1 MSRPSTSPD
10 FAALLHYLYK
20 LRRLGIKVGLEH
32 TRRLL
37 RCCGNPQERFPAV
50 HIAGTNGK
58 GSTAAMLASILQAH
72 GLKVGLYTSPHLLR
86 FNERIRINGV
96 PIDDETI
103 TNFIECYRRHIDR
116 IEATFFETTTA
127 LAFTYFAQR
136 EVDVAVVE
144 TGLGGRLDSTNV
156 LTPRVAVITRIHHD
170 HRELLG
176 PNLASI
182 AREKAGIMKTGVPV
196 VWLKQAPRVNQVLT
210 SLASKIQA
218 PSTSVS
224 TPALRE
230 CAIEKTGT
238 SFPWNGERYW
248 TPLLG
253 YHQVENA
260 ILACETVRQLETDIP
275 DYTIQAGLR
284 KVHWPGRLQRLE
296 AQYPLYYDVGH
307 NANGIEQAAETLTQ
321 LYGTRPWGLM
331 ALKGDKELEL
341 ITPVLSQHFA
351 GLAVTSVP
359 DTDLLP
365 AKQLSKELTE
375 QGLEVIPLESF
386 TDGARWLQDHL
397 TEDTPGLIFGSHYLA
412 DAVFTTFHF
421 SFDRGLI

>member
-1 MSRPSTSPD
+1 MSRLFTSPD
-10 FAALLHYLYK
+10 FAALLDYLYG

-37 RCCGNPQERFPAV
+37 RRCGNPHERFPSL

-86 FNERIRINGV
+86 FNERIRVNGLS
-96 PIDDETI
+96 IDDETI
-103 TNFIECYRRHIDR
+103 TNFIEHYRPHIDR

-127 LAFTYFAQR
+127 LAFTYFAQQ

-156 LTPRVAVITRIHHD
+156 LTPRVVVITRIHHD

-176 PNLASI
+176 SDLTSI
-182 AREKAGIMKTGVPV
+182 AKEKAGIMKPGVPV
-196 VWLKQAPRVNQVLT
+196 VWLDQMHYVNHTLT
-210 SLASKIQA
+210 SLATETNT
-218 PSTSVS
+218 PSIPVS
-224 TPALRE
+224 PQKLNE
-230 CAIEKTGT
+230 CTIEKTGT
-238 SFPWNGERYW
+238 SFSWKGEKYW
-248 TPLLG
+248 IPLLG

-260 ILACETVRQLETDIP
+260 ALACEAAHQFDADLP
-275 DYTIQAGLR
+275 SQTIRLGLR
-284 KVHWPGRLQRLE
+284 RVQWPGRLQHLE
-296 AQYPLYYDVGH
+296 TNYPLYYDVGH
-307 NANGIEQAAETLTQ
+307 NANGIEQATQTLAQ
-321 LYGTRPWGLM
+321 LYGAKPWGLM

-341 ITPVLSQHFA
+341 IAPVLSKRLA

-365 AKQLSKELTE
+365 AHQLWERLKRQGLTATPFETFADSVAWLKSQLS
-375 QGLEVIPLESF
+375 
-386 TDGARWLQDHL
+386 
-397 TEDTPGLIFGSHYLA
+397 EDTPGLIFGSHYLA
-412 DAVFTTFHF
+412 ETIFYHF
-421 SFDRGLI
+421 SFFL